1 LLCIGNQFSKGYAM
15 YHLLLLAAAA
25 SGAFEDLELL
35 DDRILSVAPYA
46 EATDKR
52 LKLAECPDDPVIAPA
67 IGGTVVVRCPALG
80 WRLRVPVKA
89 PAAAPEAGDIIVR
102 KGELVECVSGGPGF
116 AVSVMM
122 IALDDAGAG
131 QAVRVKSLTSPIAV
145 TATAKARGVV
155 SF

>member
-1 LLCIGNQFSKGYAM
+1 LLCFGNQFSKGYAM

-25 SGAFEDLELL
+25 SASFEDLEIL
-35 DDRILSVAPYA
+35 DDRILAVAPDA
-46 EATDKR
+46 SAIDKR
-52 LKLAECPDDPVIAPA
+52 LKLAECPDDPIIAPA

-89 PAAAPEAGDIIVR
+89 PAAASETGEIIVR
-102 KGELVECVSGGPGF
+102 KGEMVECVSGGPGF
-116 AVSVMM
+116 SVSVMM